1 MVSSKWK
8 LLSQSDDGDCM
19 IHVLSHLR
27 DSGVCNGDELLLH
40 SGGPITDL
48 SQRSMVP
55 CIDSIRILMIEPEG
69 SDSRSIGSA
78 LEGGVS
84 LGQPPPLS
92 VLAQKMEGGKW
103 RTFEEE
109 ACQDLTE
116 ALDYV
121 SRFEICLL
129 YTSPSPRD
137 AS

>member
-84 LGQPPPLS
+84 LGQPPPPVS
-92 VLAQKMEGGKW
+92 Y
-103 RTFEEE
+103 TH
-109 ACQDLTE
+109 LT
-116 ALDYV
+116 LPTNV
-121 SRFEICLL
+121 QV
-129 YTSPSPRD
+129 
-137 AS
+137 